1 MKGKKSLM
9 VRKGWEVKPNE
20 GDASRMKA
28 SNEWLHIVGISP
40 CPAQEI
46 FNHQGGR
53 QRDPLHYLSFLSRL
67 PDDTVL
73 LVGAPRLQELFPDF
87 GGERLL
93 FKGNLD
99 SLIAQVK
106 SYRGQRVVV
115 LASGDPNF
123 YGIASTLFQHVDP
136 QEIAVYP
143 AVSSM
148 QWAFAKAKI
157 PWHDAALISLH
168 GRPIHHLARVWPGR
182 KIGIFTDGHN
192 TPARIASFLL
202 DRGGVQDGHYFLF
215 ENLGYEHEK
224 MTQGTIQELSTR
236 ESEPLNILLIVKTA
250 TGSPFTQYPTPGLPE
265 EEFFHTAGLI
275 TKREIRTAV
284 LSYLRPQ
291 EDSILWDIGAG
302 SGSVSIE
309 ASRFIQSGLILA
321 IEKKPAE
328 VENIIKN
335 RQKFQVLNLEVILG
349 EAPSILADLPDP
361 DRIFLGGSGRSLGLN
376 LETCWQRLK
385 KGGRI
390 VVNAI
395 TLESL
400 AVAKEFFCS
409 QAAYKYFDMTGI
421 QISRKKDLAGL
432 TIMDPSPPVYILV
445 GEK

>member
-1 MKGKKSLM
+1 
-9 VRKGWEVKPNE
+9 
-20 GDASRMKA
+20 MKA
-28 SNEWLHIVGISP
+28 LGEWLHIVGINPVGENPMSP
-40 CPAQEI
+40 CPEQAI
-46 FNHQGGR
+46 FNQQWNDQGKQEGSQQGGH
-53 QRDPLHYLSFLSRL
+53 QRYSPFLLHPYL

-73 LVGAPRLQELFPDF
+73 LVGAQRLQGLFPGF

-93 FKGNLD
+93 LKGNLD
-99 SLIAQVK
+99 SLIAQLK
-106 SYRGQRVVV
+106 SYRGKSVVV

-123 YGIASTLFQHVDP
+123 YGIASTLLQHIDP
-136 QEIAVYP
+136 QEIAIYP

-157 PWHDAALISLH
+157 PWHDASLISLH
-168 GRPIHHLARVWPGR
+168 GRPLHHLARVWPSR
-182 KIGIFTDGHN
+182 KIGIFTDGCN
-192 TPARIASFLL
+192 TPARIAAFLL
-202 DRGGVQDGHYFLF
+202 DRGVCPDECRCFLF
-215 ENLGYEHEK
+215 ENLGQKHEK
-224 MTQGTIQELSTR
+224 MTQGTLSDLSKR
-236 ESEPLNILLIVKTA
+236 ESDPLNILLIMGAGPKN
-250 TGSPFTQYPTPGLPE
+250 PFSRYPVPGLPE

-275 TKREIRTAV
+275 TKREVRTAL

-309 ASRFIQSGLILA
+309 ASRFIRSGIILA
-321 IEKKPAE
+321 VEKKPAE

-335 RQKFQVLNLEVILG
+335 RQKFQTLNLEVISG
-349 EAPSILADLPDP
+349 EAPSILAELPDP
-361 DRIFLGGSGRSLGLN
+361 DRIFLGGSGRSLGPN

-390 VVNAI
+390 GVNVI

-400 AVAKEFFCS
+400 AIAKEFLCS
-409 QAAYKYFDMTGI
+409 QAASFDMTAI

-432 TIMDPSPPVYILV
+432 TVMEPSPAVYILV